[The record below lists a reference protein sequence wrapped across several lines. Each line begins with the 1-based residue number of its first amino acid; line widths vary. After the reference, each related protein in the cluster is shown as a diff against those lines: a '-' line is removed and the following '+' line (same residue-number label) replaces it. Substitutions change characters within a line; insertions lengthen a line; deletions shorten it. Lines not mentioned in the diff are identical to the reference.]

1 MVETFVEEGDA
12 DEAAGDDPAAPGSA
26 LRPSRAIGGSLNA
39 LVRATVLYRK
49 GVQKYSINSETGSSE
64 SQRAVAERSARA
76 WRKVRSSPLE
86 VDATRLHVGGDLALQ
101 ADNDHAQWVLFAFM
115 AGVRRIQ
122 PRRAMTTED
131 LIRFTHA
138 LVALEPTVDSIEQ
151 FRDWLDADGAQGF
164 DVRIHTS
171 FREVFEE
178 IDLEEEREFRHEFA
192 MARFEAPR
200 SGDAVWVA
208 ARDLDVV
215 AMRKEF
221 EVPIEMYT
229 SATAAGGGAGG
240 MTDDELAAIGKRCD
254 DANAWTSAELEAV
267 LALPELRTAMT
278 PEHMA
283 RRVVTRLSEEADDRF
298 LMLLARMNTKNDAFQ
313 KAVARALGTSEVGEI
328 IARQL
333 HLEADSA
340 VEALGKF
347 LVLSPA
353 PLAMAVVGGLLERA
367 IDDGTAHRAA
377 CLLAEWYGSAQMC
390 EWVVA
395 PSLPRDAARVLGA
408 ALAHAS
414 PSPAEITRVVG
425 AAPMESAVALLRGL
439 PANILRDLGKPLR
452 LLWGRAKPDTVER
465 VAGLMVLG
473 GATDNLKM
481 LAELLVTG
489 KLNRWRGQSLYAL
502 CGALVDQG
510 FGRSHVLP
518 LAMNRNAAESVRL
531 VAIDC
536 LGRNAELAQEATRF
550 RMSAMLESSEVRARF
565 KKLSQERGRGGSR
578 S

>member
-1 MVETFVEEGDA
+1 MLETVVEEGDA
-12 DEAAGDDPAAPGSA
+12 EESAGGETG

-39 LVRATVLYRK
+39 LVRATILYRK
-49 GVQKYSINSETGSSE
+49 GVQKFAIASDGEASAN
-64 SQRAVAERSARA
+64 QRAVADRSARA

-86 VDATRLHVGGDLALQ
+86 VEATRLHVGGDIALQ
-101 ADNDHAQWVLFAFM
+101 ADNDHAQWVLYAFM

-200 SGDAVWVA
+200 SGDAVFVA

-221 EVPIEMYT
+221 EVPIEMYA

-283 RRVVTRLSEEADDRF
+283 RRVVTRLSEEADERF
-298 LMLLARMNTKNDAFQ
+298 LMLLARMNTKSDPFQ

-328 IARQL
+328 IALQL
-333 HLEADSA
+333 HLEADAA

-408 ALAHAS
+408 ALGRTT
-414 PSPAEITRVVG
+414 PSPADITRIVG

-439 PANILRDLGKPLR
+439 PPDVLRNLGKPLR
-452 LLWGRAKPDTVER
+452 FLWGRAKPDTVER
-465 VAGLMVLG
+465 VAGLMIQ
-473 GATDNLKM
+473 GASEDNLKM
-481 LAELLVTG
+481 LAEMLIAG
-489 KLNRWRGQSLYAL
+489 KLDRWRGQTLYAL
-502 CGALVDQG
+502 CGALVDHG
-510 FGRSHVLP
+510 FGRSHVLVV
-518 LAMNRNAAESVRL
+518 AMNRGATESVRL
-531 VAIDC
+531 IAIDC
-536 LGRNAELAQEATRF
+536 LGRSDELAEEATRF
-550 RMSAMLESSEVRARF
+550 RMSALLESGDVRARF
-565 KKLSQERGRGGSR
+565 KKLSQERGRRGAKP
-578 S
+578 